1 MLASNVVAISIFIS
15 TQEYLNWKRGIFA
28 LGLMGATTFSVSVVM
43 LSSVDVIT
51 ILLCLSGG
59 IFFGIYLLS
68 KMFQMMEGKYT
79 IPLRQDDYLIGSLS
93 IYVDFGFVLLLIL
106 FVMLAM
112 IKSFVSYETE
122 DV

>member
-1 MLASNVVAISIFIS
+1 
-15 TQEYLNWKRGIFA
+15 
-28 LGLMGATTFSVSVVM
+28 MGATTFSVSVVM

-122 DV
+122 DVW